1 MAIEK
6 AGSREAAIPAWIK
19 RFYDKAA
26 IWWGDANRSPA
37 SLERYREYLEKFT
50 GAGKKRILD
59 LGGGTGQ
66 IAHCFA
72 CLGHEVVSVELSR
85 AEYIRRRSAQVD
97 GPGSLAVIEGNFLE
111 AAIPGK
117 FDVVCCWEVFGI
129 GTDDNQ
135 KSLLKRIAGE
145 WLAEGGTAIVEVYST
160 IGPIK
165 YSGTERRLR
174 ALPGVPGSVDM
185 VNRCSFDPVAAMWID
200 EWKPVAAPSEA
211 LSQRIRCYTP
221 ADFMRMLAGSG
232 LRLVHAEYHGLKLE
246 TDGGAAPNHEE
257 ASRNPLYDCED
268 DYAYVVK
275 LAKDGA
281 DNGRFSSP

>member
-145 WLAEGGTAIVEVYST
+145 WLAEGGTAIVEVYSP

-200 EWKPVAAPSEA
+200 EWKPVAFGVTRPPISCGC
-211 LSQRIRCYTP
+211 SP
-221 ADFMRMLAGSG
+221 AAACDWFMRNIMVSNSKLTAGP
-232 LRLVHAEYHGLKLE
+232 RLTMKRRRE
-246 TDGGAAPNHEE
+246 T
-257 ASRNPLYDCED
+257 RCMI
-268 DYAYVVK
+268 
-275 LAKDGA
+275 AKTTMHMW
-281 DNGRFSSP
+281 